1 MNNKFERERAKELAE
16 KEVDLKQAAIVT
28 EKEKAQDQA
37 VKESAQLDKQKN
49 ASVWLEQANMK
60 VKKNEIVNLF

>member
-49 ASVWLEQANMK
+49 ASVWLE
-60 VKKNEIVNLF
+60 